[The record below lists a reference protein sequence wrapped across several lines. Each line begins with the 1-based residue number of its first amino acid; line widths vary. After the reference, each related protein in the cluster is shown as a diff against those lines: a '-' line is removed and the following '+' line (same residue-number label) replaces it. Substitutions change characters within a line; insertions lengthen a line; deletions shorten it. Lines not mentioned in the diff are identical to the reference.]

1 MPISHSGAGRRL
13 DVSRDGLLAVRREV
27 KRQTDLLEE
36 IHRHVTA
43 LAPGAGQITTQTRD
57 N

>member
-1 MPISHSGAGRRL
+1 L